1 MDIKVPTADELRLA
15 LSPLSNAQLQ
25 ELATLSGVPF
35 HTLRK
40 VRSGETVDPGI
51 STVAKFLPH
60 VESVKAAK
68 VA

>member
-1 MDIKVPTADELRLA
+1 MDITVPTADELRAA

-25 ELATLSGVPF
+25 ELASLSGVPF

-60 VESVKAAK
+60 IEAVKAAR
-68 VA
+68 AA